1 MSVRTRIAGLV
12 ILFSLFSPQKG
23 HPSTCSRWL
32 AAPRAAAAWVGR
44 VALPRPRLGFREFRA
59 LQAKRVAE
67 SFTAEPVAGE
77 RARFY
82 AEMNLC
88 STPSRGSWAGSTS
101 IGRSASGGARDATRS
116 STGWRSK
123 SSGAKGITL
132 GQLGMALH
140 VEFTDGRRE
149 PGLAARAKRIL
160 SPRGM
165 ARMSWAASKLI
176 VGTFLGLTFIGPAA
190 DIFRATFYSLTH
202 IVAETASQKGTQ
214 WLEPAAS
221 WLQWTLSDPTRL
233 ARAKEDLKDAK
244 EDVRR
249 MEAMVDTLD
258 ALTPQ
263 QAKERW
269 EKLEEGFFLFYLRYN
284 QKLPSHLHEGRWHAK
299 DNIADKLMASATAL
313 AIFDNQ
319 YETHRRA
326 LRELDER
333 PALTATE
340 AAERRRHAEQMEA
353 AQERIAAALANQKL
367 YDIMYSDFSEVPE
380 EDKARVPLTRAYESF
395 YQGFRFDLYMKEY
408 SRNMRLILARMGVQV
423 ARFESELGA
432 AGR

>member
-1 MSVRTRIAGLV
+1 M
-12 ILFSLFSPQKG
+12 
-23 HPSTCSRWL
+23 
-32 AAPRAAAAWVGR
+32 
-44 VALPRPRLGFREFRA
+44 
-59 LQAKRVAE
+59 
-67 SFTAEPVAGE
+67 
-77 RARFY
+77 
-82 AEMNLC
+82 
-88 STPSRGSWAGSTS
+88 
-101 IGRSASGGARDATRS
+101 
-116 STGWRSK
+116 
-123 SSGAKGITL
+123 
-132 GQLGMALH
+132 
-140 VEFTDGRRE
+140 
-149 PGLAARAKRIL
+149 
-160 SPRGM
+160 
-165 ARMSWAASKLI
+165 
-176 VGTFLGLTFIGPAA
+176 
-190 DIFRATFYSLTH
+190 
-202 IVAETASQKGTQ
+202 
-214 WLEPAAS
+214 
-221 WLQWTLSDPTRL
+221 
-233 ARAKEDLKDAK
+233 
-244 EDVRR
+244 
-249 MEAMVDTLD
+249 
-258 ALTPQ
+258 
-263 QAKERW
+263 